1 MPEND
6 LSEQMRALA
15 ENAVTLARNQHQTSL
30 DFSEDSLQLV
40 EDILS
45 KLSRDIPKTLFG
57 RLLKRGPTQNQIEA
71 ICQLMGAY
79 IGEVIRRK
87 WDGTWR
93 MDSTFGTPLPALSVL
108 GGDIYPAN
116 KVWKRL
122 VDGEGD
128 NVWAYYQ
135 MLKHIREH
143 GSPGQQT

>member
-1 MPEND
+1 
-6 LSEQMRALA
+6 
-15 ENAVTLARNQHQTSL
+15 
-30 DFSEDSLQLV
+30 
-40 EDILS
+40 
-45 KLSRDIPKTLFG
+45 
-57 RLLKRGPTQNQIEA
+57 
-71 ICQLMGAY
+71 
-79 IGEVIRRK
+79 
-87 WDGTWR
+87 